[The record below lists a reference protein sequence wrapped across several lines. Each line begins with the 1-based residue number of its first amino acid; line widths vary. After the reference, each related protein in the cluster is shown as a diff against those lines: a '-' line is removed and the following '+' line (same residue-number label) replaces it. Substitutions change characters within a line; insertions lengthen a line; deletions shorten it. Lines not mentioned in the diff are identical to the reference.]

1 MQPPQKIPRDDEFKF
16 RDRANVLVD
25 KWHGL
30 VAATKEPSTTTT
42 TTVTVTPATDGIP
55 ATATATT
62 AGAGGAPSVAV
73 TTGAEGTVTASV
85 VTENGVEAKENG
97 DVSMAEVGVGAKE
110 NGVVASGKGVNG
122 DASMTEANGEAEKV
136 EGADVVMSEA

>member
-30 VAATKEPSTTTT
+30 VNANKEPSTTTT
-42 TTVTVTPATDGIP
+42 TVTVAPAADGTP

-62 AGAGGAPSVAV
+62 TGTSGAPSVAV
-73 TTGAEGTVTASV
+73 TTGADGTVTASV
-85 VTENGVEAKENG
+85 VAENGVEPKENG
-97 DVSMAEVGVGAKE
+97 DVTMAEGASGAKE
-110 NGVVASGKGVNG
+110 NGVAPVKAVNG
-122 DASMTEANGEAEKV
+122 DASMTDANGEVEKV
-136 EGADVVMSEA
+136 DGADVVMSEA